1 MEELQDE
8 LLVAELHHRCDIGM
22 PECVVRSIH
31 EGAQLIARELVRR
44 YVKREHCNG
53 KIDEGVGVPLLLP
66 VPGQRW
72 YVLRDIQPAIGC
84 KTGQDSLKVGRR
96 VFRTRWMMKREGLI
110 DLFKGKKII
119 PTSSRKI
126 LHDLLD
132 RVIRPTWTVF
142 TATMAL

>member
-1 MEELQDE
+1 M
-8 LLVAELHHRCDIGM
+8 
-22 PECVVRSIH
+22 
-31 EGAQLIARELVRR
+31 
-44 YVKREHCNG
+44 
-53 KIDEGVGVPLLLP
+53 
-66 VPGQRW
+66 
-72 YVLRDIQPAIGC
+72 LRDIQPAIGC

-96 VFRTRWMMKREGLI
+96 VFRTWWMMKREGLI

-132 RVIRPTWTVF
+132 RVIRPTRTVF